1 MSNTRATTP
10 PMAPPAMAPALI
22 FEVEEVV
29 NELVVFPDVID
40 AATAA
45 AADDDDDDDADGS
58 AEDWGGVV
66 ESATVVGEGVEEP
79 PVVKGD
85 SDMSDVGEDQEVSD
99 VGEDQEVS
107 DVEEEGV
114 ISEVVVGGGGE
125 LGMLVVTE

>member
-45 AADDDDDDDADGS
+45 AADDDDDDADGS

-66 ESATVVGEGVEEP
+66 ESATVVGEGVEEA
-79 PVVKGD
+79 PVVKGN
-85 SDMSDVGEDQEVSD
+85 SEMSDVGEDQEVSD